1 MSRPQALLHYTFAAL
16 SGDVPASMT
25 VGYRYWAGIGTKQ
38 SCKDA
43 LGWYKS
49 AADAALAEA
58 EERVKEATKL
68 AQSQDIVDII
78 VSEPIAIRIHPTE
91 IE

>member
-1 MSRPQALLHYTFAAL
+1 
-16 SGDVPASMT
+16 MT

-49 AADAALAEA
+49 AADAALRSFNAGPPAPAAQDPPLGPRRGSLRSRGLLGAAFIDDGGFECPDA
-58 EERVKEATKL
+58 ARVGRL
-68 AQSQDIVDII
+68 D
-78 VSEPIAIRIHPTE
+78 
-91 IE
+91 